1 MKYFFTLAIIL
12 TFASSTLFAQSVSV
26 NSDGSAADASAML
39 DVKSTSSGFLAP
51 RMTEAQRGA
60 ISSPATGLMLYQTN
74 GTPGYYYYDG
84 SAWTQFGTAS
94 GASQWTTTGSD
105 IYYNSGNVGIGTAS
119 PPSSPLYVQLDQTSE
134 STTAGITLKGYSP
147 AIEFMDKE
155 GVQNYYMG
163 IDDNEADKLLIGR
176 GYGPGQGISPTIAID
191 PSDNVGIGIYQ
202 PLYTLHVNGSVAG
215 YGAYNA
221 LSDARL
227 KTDVLGYENAIGKVM
242 ALRPVTFN
250 WKQAAYPDINLD
262 DRNHIGFI
270 AQEVEEIVP
279 QVVSTAD
286 DEMKTKSIAYSNL
299 VPVLT
304 KAIQEQ
310 QITIETQQKQIDE
323 LWRLVNALEQK

>member
-74 GTPGYYYYDG
+74 GTPGYYYYNG

-105 IYYNSGNVGIGTAS
+105 IYYNSGNVGIGATS
-119 PPSSPLYVQLDQTSE
+119 PSSPLYVQLGEISE

-147 AIEFMDKE
+147 AIEFMDKD
-155 GVQNYYMG
+155 GIQNYYMG
-163 IDDNEADKLLIGR
+163 IDDNENDKLLIGK
-176 GYGPGQGISPTIAID
+176 GYGPGQGISPAIAID
-191 PSDNVGIGIYQ
+191 PLSGYVGIATDQ
-202 PLYTLHVNGSVAG
+202 PNYTLHVNGSVAG
-215 YGAYNA
+215 TSAYNN

-227 KTDVLGYENAIGKVM
+227 KTNVLGYENAIGKVM
-242 ALRPVTFN
+242 ALRTVTFN